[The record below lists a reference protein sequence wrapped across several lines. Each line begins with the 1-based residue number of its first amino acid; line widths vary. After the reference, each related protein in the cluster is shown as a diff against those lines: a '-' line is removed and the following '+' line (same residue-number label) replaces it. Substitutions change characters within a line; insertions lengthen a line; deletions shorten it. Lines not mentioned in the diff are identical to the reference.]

1 MGSPSDTGG
10 ARLVWQHLAG
20 VSSLVPLQTNDI
32 FGLPPATSLLLSHA
46 KDTALPLGNSASVY
60 GMKKWSNSMNSISIL
75 KQIIIKNDLMKI
87 ELAIFVKNVATVK
100 QTLNKIS
107 N

>member
-1 MGSPSDTGG
+1 
-10 ARLVWQHLAG
+10 
-20 VSSLVPLQTNDI
+20 
-32 FGLPPATSLLLSHA
+32 
-46 KDTALPLGNSASVY
+46 
-60 GMKKWSNSMNSISIL
+60 MNSISIL